1 MNIPKQTGI
10 IKTNHRKIG
19 TAIPVPESQETIK
32 ILEQYEPRSMAGFSP
47 VIWDR
52 AEGYRI
58 FDAYGNC
65 WIDFSSAVILA
76 NAGHA
81 HEKICE
87 AIKSQIDKKL
97 LHNYCFPSE
106 IRARL
111 VQKLVGVS
119 PDCLE
124 KVLLL
129 STGSETIECAIKL
142 TRMHGRTISPEK
154 TGIVSFGG
162 SFHGRT
168 MGSQMIGGFDE
179 QKEWIVN
186 LDPDM
191 HQIPFPFCYRCPWGK
206 SAYNRCGEECFQRAM
221 GQLKDKGV
229 GADRT
234 AGFITETFQAPT
246 VGFLPNDYVQAMRQW
261 ADEHQILV
269 AFDEIQA
276 GFGRTG
282 KMFGFEY
289 YGVEADLI
297 CCGKGMSSCLPVSAV
312 IGRGDLM
319 DLYPPRS
326 MTSTHS
332 GNPLCSAAALA
343 SIEIIEKEGL
353 VENAAATGAV
363 LETGLKQIQRKH
375 PDVIGHVSG
384 KGLVYSMHMVKA
396 GTKEGDSDLAFD
408 VVGRCVEK
416 GLLFFAPVGSSG
428 HCVKISPPLC
438 IEPDAVRDGLGA
450 LAEAVDEIIA
460 EARKG

>member
-1 MNIPKQTGI
+1 MSKQAGRKMIET
-10 IKTNHRKIG
+10 KHRRIC
-19 TAIPVPESQETIK
+19 TPIPVPESQETIK

-52 AEGYRI
+52 AEGYQI

-81 HEKICE
+81 HKKICE
-87 AIKSQIDKKL
+87 AIKSQVEEKL
-97 LHNYCFPSE
+97 LHNYCYPSE

-111 VQKLVGVS
+111 VQKLVGIS

-129 STGSETIECAIKL
+129 STGSETVECAIKL
-142 TRMHGRTISPEK
+142 TRMHGRTIGPEK
-154 TGIVSFGG
+154 IGIVSFSG

-229 GADRT
+229 GPDRI

-269 AFDEIQA
+269 TFDEIQA

-297 CCGKGMSSCLPVSAV
+297 CCGKGITGSLPLSAV
-312 IGRGDLM
+312 IGRAKIM
-319 DLYPPRS
+319 DLPS
-326 MTSTHS
+326 HNQMSSTHS
-332 GNPLCSAAALA
+332 GNPLCCAAALA
-343 SIEIIEKEGL
+343 NIDVIERERL
-353 VENAAATGAV
+353 VERSSRLGEVLGGRLNKLKQKYPEHIGAV
-363 LETGLKQIQRKH
+363 NGR
-375 PDVIGHVSG
+375 
-384 KGLVYSMHMVKA
+384 GLVYAICLVKP
-396 GTKEGDSDLAFD
+396 GTRDLDAALANLVTETAIRRGLFMLQT
-408 VVGRCVEK
+408 GR
-416 GLLFFAPVGSSG
+416 GTL
-428 HCVKISPPLC
+428 KIAPPLC
-438 IEPDAVRDGLGA
+438 IGEEALLEGVQVIEEALGDCV
-450 LAEAVDEIIA
+450 EKNETRQSV
-460 EARKG
+460 